1 MAMSLFCY
9 ILQECILES
18 STWQCNKIL
27 YYLWWGFLLFI
38 TVFFRPFTHFLHTY
52 WGICTDFLQAKF
64 DPRSYD
70 GGQGHIIMFFFLN
83 TNVKQLI
90 YMLHFKFFFN
100 TRELQLTYMIY
111 GNCLSI
117 GTVLKERKNISAG
130 FNQIWLKT
138 GLFFFMENICSIY
151 GIWNISFQLN
161 LLIYLRQSTFKIWK
175 I

>member
-1 MAMSLFCY
+1 MEVRVTL
-9 ILQECILES
+9 
-18 STWQCNKIL
+18 
-27 YYLWWGFLLFI
+27 LW
-38 TVFFRPFTHFLHTY
+38 
-52 WGICTDFLQAKF
+52 
-64 DPRSYD
+64 
-70 GGQGHIIMFFFLN
+70 FFFSN

-138 GLFFFMENICSIY
+138 GLFFFY
-151 GIWNISFQLN
+151 GK
-161 LLIYLRQSTFKIWK
+161 YL
-175 I
+175 

>member
-1 MAMSLFCY
+1 MSLFCY

-70 GGQGHIIMFFFLN
+70 GGQGHIIMVFFSN

-151 GIWNISFQLN
+151 GIWNISFQLH
-161 LLIYLRQSTFKIWK
+161 LLIYLRRSTFKIWK